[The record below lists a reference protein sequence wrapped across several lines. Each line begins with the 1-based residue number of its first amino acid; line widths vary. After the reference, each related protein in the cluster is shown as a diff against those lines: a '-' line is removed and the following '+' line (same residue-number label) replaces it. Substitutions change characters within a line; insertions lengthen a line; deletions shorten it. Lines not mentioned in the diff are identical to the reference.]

1 MNAAML
7 GPVAAAVGV
16 LVVAGLMGL
25 AGRRGRVRLV
35 GPVAASAENIHQH
48 AGFGDGLVR
57 WIFLAALAAGALL
70 HRVIA
75 GVPAA
80 ELALP
85 GLAQALLFVG
95 GGVMVG
101 LGLRLVEGPL
111 SHCGGLG
118 VGPRSAAL
126 AALTAA
132 GAGLATAV
140 FCELLLR

>member
-1 MNAAML
+1 MNGAML
-7 GPVAAAVGV
+7 GPVAAAVGL
-16 LVVAGLMGL
+16 LVAAGLVGL

-35 GPVAASAENIHQH
+35 GPVAASAESIDQH
-48 AGFGDGLVR
+48 AGSGDGMAR
-57 WIFLAALAAGALL
+57 WVFIAALAAGALL

-75 GVPAA
+75 GAPAP

-85 GLAQALLFVG
+85 GLAQSLLFVG

-111 SHCGGLG
+111 SRCGGVG